1 MTLAGFRQEKAIGAE
16 YATSQ
21 LYAQP
26 LTHGTRR
33 ALGWRLSRI
42 SDCYGTMACLKC
54 DWQPPPEC
62 EGDCFDCRLDCMCRK
77 GGE

>member
-1 MTLAGFRQEKAIGAE
+1 MSTTGRHLDKLIGAK

-26 LTHGTRR
+26 LTPGTRR

-42 SDCYGTMACLKC
+42 SDCYGTLACLTC
-54 DWQPPPEC
+54 DWQPPEEC
-62 EGDCFDCRLDCMCRK
+62 EGNCFDCRLDCMCRK
-77 GGE
+77 GEK